1 MFCLQGLPHKHIK
14 NRNVLI
20 QTQYYSQKLRF
31 NTFSIFESL
40 YTTGPETV

>member
-1 MFCLQGLPHKHIK
+1 LQGLPHKHIK

-40 YTTGPETV
+40 YTTGPETA